1 MEHTESVQP
10 AEALAE
16 KAPKPFPAILPS
28 IGWIVLYFLLQ
39 GICMIVITAGLLGV
53 DKLGDPTAVENN
65 PAVLLWGVTSSAVI
79 QLLLMWIYLGKQGRM
94 ERIGL
99 THFGQMKFWH
109 VVCLALALVAA
120 AMLFNVFYAKV
131 IIPGIKMQGEYVKIL
146 ANLEMT
152 PINIAVGIFVVIIAA
167 PLVEELLFRGFLQ
180 RALTNYLP
188 AWAAIV
194 ISSLPFALV
203 HGQPYAIP
211 GLMSLS
217 IAFGYLYHR
226 TGSLRHNII
235 LHMANNAFTL
245 IVVQMA

>member
-1 MEHTESVQP
+1 
-10 AEALAE
+10 
-16 KAPKPFPAILPS
+16 
-28 IGWIVLYFLLQ
+28 
-39 GICMIVITAGLLGV
+39 
-53 DKLGDPTAVENN
+53 
-65 PAVLLWGVTSSAVI
+65 
-79 QLLLMWIYLGKQGRM
+79 
-94 ERIGL
+94 
-99 THFGQMKFWH
+99 
-109 VVCLALALVAA
+109 
-120 AMLFNVFYAKV
+120 MLFNVFYAKV